1 MGRLLKQAI
10 FLLLKMS
17 PNKDSNSSKKYKVIF
32 DKEGCIGAA
41 ACVASDPNNWKLQDD
56 GKSSLKDSTE
66 IKDQFEREITEEEL
80 QAFKD
85 AAESCPVNVIHITE
99 IATGKK
105 II

>member
-1 MGRLLKQAI
+1 
-10 FLLLKMS
+10 MS

-66 IKDQFEREITEEEL
+66 IKDQFEREITEEE
-80 QAFKD
+80 QASEELDQISSGKVHRVIWWFK
-85 AAESCPVNVIHITE
+85 
-99 IATGKK
+99 
-105 II
+105 